1 MREEMPRSEDA
12 LYRVV
17 PFGSTS
23 LSDGD
28 LEALLRL
35 VYVGGGFTDA
45 SIADSLFCGVSVR
58 AGHVIVALDSVGT
71 LLGAVVVVPFGS
83 PACRFARSGEAELH
97 LLSVRPTARGRGIG
111 SALVNA
117 AVRAA
122 QTDRPSRMILWTQP
136 SMTAARRLYEKHGF
150 ERVPTLDFS
159 QGGRDFLVLARRLA
173 ASRVGVETTSRT

>member
-1 MREEMPRSEDA
+1 MREEMSCSEDA

-35 VYVGGGFTDA
+35 VYVGGGFTEE
-45 SIADSLFCGVSVR
+45 SIARSLFFGASVGAR
-58 AGHVIVALDSVGT
+58 GDVIVAQDSVGT

-83 PACRFARSGEAELH
+83 PACRFAASGEAELH
-97 LLSVRPTARGRGIG
+97 LLCVRPEARGHGIG
-111 SALVNA
+111 SALVDA

-122 QTDRPSRMILWTQP
+122 ETDRWSRMILWTQA
-136 SMTAARRLYEKHGF
+136 SMTVARRLYERHGF
-150 ERVPTLDFS
+150 ERVPALDFS
-159 QGGRDFLVLARRLA
+159 RAERDFLVFARRLA
-173 ASRVGVETTSRT
+173 TSEQA